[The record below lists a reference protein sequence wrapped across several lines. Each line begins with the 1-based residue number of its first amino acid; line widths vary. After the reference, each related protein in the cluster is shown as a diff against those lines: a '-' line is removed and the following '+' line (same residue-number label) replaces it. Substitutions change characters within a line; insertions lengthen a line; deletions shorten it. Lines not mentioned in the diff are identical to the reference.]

1 MDEVYSYIE
10 KNYQPNEPIFM
21 ADLNI
26 QGIKPVSVRQQ
37 IKKLT
42 EFGKLKRFDTG
53 IYYIPKK
60 SIFRSGSTLAIDE
73 VIKRKYLV
81 DGKNCCGYVGGL
93 LFANQLGLTT
103 QVPAVYEVYTN
114 KATTDYRE
122 TRLANFRV
130 IIRKPSY
137 EINEKNVNTLQ
148 FLDLLKEIVDVT
160 EINGIECQSIFK
172 MSQNVSLYLYNMDV
186 ALYADALS

>member
-1 MDEVYSYIE
+1 M
-10 KNYQPNEPIFM
+10 
-21 ADLNI
+21 
-26 QGIKPVSVRQQ
+26 
-37 IKKLT
+37 
-42 EFGKLKRFDTG
+42 
-53 IYYIPKK
+53 
-60 SIFRSGSTLAIDE
+60 
-73 VIKRKYLV
+73 
-81 DGKNCCGYVGGL
+81 
-93 LFANQLGLTT
+93 TT

-160 EINGIECQSIFK
+160 EINGIELTSRLLNYMKENNIRFER
-172 MSQNVSLYLYNMDV
+172 MSEFLPYYS
-186 ALYADALS
+186 